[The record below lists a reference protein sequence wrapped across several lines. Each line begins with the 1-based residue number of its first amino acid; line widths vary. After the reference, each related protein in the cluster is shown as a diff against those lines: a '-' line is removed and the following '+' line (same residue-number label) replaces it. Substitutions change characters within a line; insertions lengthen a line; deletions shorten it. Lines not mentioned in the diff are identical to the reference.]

1 MLLRAFGGK
10 DYKMREIIF
19 DTETTGFDPLSGDRV
34 IEIGCVEMVNKVL
47 TGETYHVYV
56 NPERDVPASAFKVH
70 GISTDFLQDKA
81 LFSSVADDFLAFVGD
96 EALLVAHNADFDM
109 KFINWELENAG
120 KPILPQARFKD
131 TLAIARI
138 KFPGAS
144 NSLDALC
151 KRFGIDNA
159 NRTLH
164 GALLDS
170 EILADV
176 YIELEGGRQ
185 AGMDLSLNPK
195 KPTGQTAIKKA
206 REPRQFAPS
215 EDELKVHDALIEKLD
230 NPIWK
235 Q

>member
-1 MLLRAFGGK
+1 M
-10 DYKMREIIF
+10 MREIIF

-56 NPERDVPASAFKVH
+56 NPEREVPASAFKVH
-70 GISTDFLQDKA
+70 GISTDFLQDKP
-81 LFSSVADDFLAFVGD
+81 LFSSVADDFLEFVGD
-96 EALLVAHNADFDM
+96 EAVLVAHNADFDM

-120 KPILPQARFKD
+120 KPVLPQPRFKD

-138 KFPGAS
+138 KFPGAA

-159 NRTLH
+159 SRTLH

-195 KPTGQTAIKKA
+195 KAVGNKAAKKA
-206 REPRQFAPS
+206 REPRQFSPS
-215 EDELKVHDALIEKLD
+215 DDELKAHEALIEKLD
-230 NPIWK
+230 NPLWK

>member
-1 MLLRAFGGK
+1 
-10 DYKMREIIF
+10 MREIIF

-56 NPERDVPASAFKVH
+56 NPEREVPASAFKVH
-70 GISTDFLQDKA
+70 GISTDFLQDKP
-81 LFSSVADDFLAFVGD
+81 LFSGVADDFLAFVGD
-96 EALLVAHNADFDM
+96 EAQLVAHNADFDM

-120 KPILPQARFKD
+120 KPILPQPRFKD

-138 KFPGAS
+138 KFPGAA

-151 KRFGIDNA
+151 RRFGIDNA
-159 NRTLH
+159 SRTLH

-195 KPTGQTAIKKA
+195 KRTNQNNAKKA
-206 REPRQFAPS
+206 REPRTFSPS
-215 EDELKVHDALIEKLD
+215 EDELKAHDALIEKID
-230 NPIWK
+230 NPLWK